1 MTTTADRAHVA
12 VGVADTGDGIA
23 AEHLP
28 HLFERF
34 YRADPARSRTTG
46 GSGIGLT
53 IARALAHAHGGDLHA
68 VSDGRDRG
76 AVFTLTLP
84 ATPTT

>member
-1 MTTTADRAHVA
+1 VTVS
-12 VGVADTGDGIA
+12 DTGEGIT

-28 HLFERF
+28 QVFDRF

-53 IARALAHAHGGDLHA
+53 IARALARAHHGDLTAH
-68 VSDGRDRG
+68 SDGKGHG
-76 AVFTLTLP
+76 ATFTLTLP
-84 ATPTT
+84 RHRRG

>member
-1 MTTTADRAHVA
+1 M
-12 VGVADTGDGIA
+12 ADTGAGIVG
-23 AEHLP
+23 EHLP

-34 YRADPARSRTTG
+34 YRADPARDRAHG
-46 GSGIGLT
+46 GSGIGLA
-53 IARALAHAHGGDLHA
+53 IVRAVAAAHGGDLHA
-68 VSDGRDRG
+68 ASDGPDRG